1 MNVSS
6 PTNAADYNEQP
17 PPTSSSSN
25 KPSSECTTTGILPS
39 SAPPDATQSAQSA
52 SGRIESAVAEFPT
65 FARVGGGPQKFH
77 PERFASQATAAAL
90 SLCAD
95 SDSPEEEGPS
105 SASHPSKLPS
115 LNRQNRKCKSA
126 VIQVDGRSFTIG
138 ENFALFMLLNAFYAQ
153 QSNEIRA

>member
-6 PTNAADYNEQP
+6 PANAADYNEQP
-17 PPTSSSSN
+17 PPTSSTPS
-25 KPSSECTTTGILPS
+25 KPPSECTTSAGILPS
-39 SAPPDATQSAQSA
+39 SIPDAAQSA
-52 SGRIESAVAEFPT
+52 SGREPTATGFPT
-65 FARVGGGPQKFH
+65 FARVGAPQKFH

-138 ENFALFMLLNAFYAQ
+138 ENLLVLLNAFYLFNFDAQ
-153 QSNEIRA
+153 KSKEIRA